1 MKDFFCNLD
10 WDSFWLGILTNSIFF
25 ILSIPVAI
33 RVIPFFTIRQLNR
46 KNKRFIV
53 KKISSVIQETC
64 EFITCS
70 PFKEKELNRE
80 QISICT
86 SKNPIKD
93 HRFIALVNINV
104 FDKRSFPKIFLV
116 VGKYFEKLTPDKSL
130 EILETEQK
138 RLKEFRLKLEEIIS
152 IHSLHVDNNL
162 ISQVSNL
169 CLDIRSF
176 ELKMDYNYAIDDLIE
191 KGLTKRTGVFGVTE
205 LGDLYRKTISLL
217 KDLIN
222 EKYFEVEITKTSS

>member
-1 MKDFFCNLD
+1 MRDFFCNLD

-25 ILSIPVAI
+25 LLSIPVAI

-46 KNKRFIV
+46 KNKNFIV

-70 PFKEKELNRE
+70 PFKDKELNRE

-86 SKNPIKD
+86 RKTDIKNY
-93 HRFIALVNINV
+93 RFIALVNINV
-104 FDKRSFPKIFLV
+104 FDKVSFPKIFLV
-116 VGKYFEKLTPDKSL
+116 VGNYFEKLSPNESL
-130 EILETEQK
+130 KILEKEQS
-138 RLKEFRLKLEEIIS
+138 RLKEYRLKLEEIIS

-191 KGLTKRTGVFGVTE
+191 KGLTERKGVFGVTE

-217 KDLIN
+217 KDLID
-222 EKYFEVEITKTSS
+222 EKYFETEITKTSS